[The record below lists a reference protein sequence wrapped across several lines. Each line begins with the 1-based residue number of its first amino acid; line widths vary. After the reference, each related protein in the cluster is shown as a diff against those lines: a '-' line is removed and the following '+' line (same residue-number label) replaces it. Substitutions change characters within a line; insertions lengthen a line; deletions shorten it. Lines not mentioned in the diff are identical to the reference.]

1 MATLSTTRVWRNCNL
16 ATMQAGD
23 EPYGIVED
31 AALVVEGERIAWT
44 GLRVELPER
53 YASASHEG
61 LAGRWITPGL
71 IDCHTHLVYAG
82 QRADE
87 FEQRQQGRSY
97 ADIARAGGGILATVR
112 ATRGADEDSLLQG
125 TLARLAA
132 LRREGVTTV
141 EIKSGY
147 GLDLAT
153 ELRMLRV
160 ARNAAGTSGMHI
172 VTTFL
177 GAHALPEEYRGR
189 ADDYIDFVCDEV
201 LPVVAHERLAD
212 AVDVFC
218 ENIGFGLQQTER
230 VLAAARDHRLPVKLH
245 AEQLSNMGGTALGAR
260 YGALSADHLE
270 YLDVSGVEALARSGG
285 VAVLL
290 PGAFYFLRET
300 QRPPVA
306 ALRENGV
313 PIAIASDCNPGS
325 SPFASM
331 QLMLNMACVLFGL
344 TPEEALAGATRNAAQ
359 ALGLEAEVGTLAVGK
374 RADFVVWN
382 VEHPAQL
389 AAQFGPN
396 PCYRVVARGDT
407 LI

>member
-1 MATLSTTRVWRNCNL
+1 MATLSTTRVWRNCKL
-16 ATMQAGD
+16 ATMQTGD
-23 EPYGIVED
+23 VPYGIVED

-44 GLRVELPER
+44 GPRAELPER

-82 QRADE
+82 QRANE
-87 FEQRQQGRSY
+87 FEQRQQGKSY

-112 ATRGADEDSLLQG
+112 ATREADEDTLLQG

-147 GLDLAT
+147 GLDLTT

-160 ARNAAGTSGMHI
+160 AHNAARTSGMHI
-172 VTTFL
+172 ETTFL

-189 ADDYIDFVCDEV
+189 ADDYIDFVCGEV
-201 LPVVAHERLAD
+201 LPVVAHERLAG

-218 ENIGFGLQQTER
+218 ENIGFDLQQTER
-230 VLAAARDHRLPVKLH
+230 VLAAACTRGLRVKLH

-260 YGALSADHLE
+260 YDALSADHLE
-270 YLDVSGVEALARSGG
+270 YLDAAGVEALARSGG

-325 SPFASM
+325 SPFASL

-344 TPEEALAGATRNAAQ
+344 TPEEALAGATRNAAR
-359 ALGLEAEVGTLAVGK
+359 ALGLESEIGTLTVGK

>member
-1 MATLSTTRVWRNCNL
+1 
-16 ATMQAGD
+16 MQPGSV
-23 EPYGIVED
+23 PYGIVED
-31 AALVVEGERIAWT
+31 AALVVEGSRIAWT
-44 GLRVELPER
+44 GPRAELPER
-53 YASASHEG
+53 YAGAGHEG

-82 QRADE
+82 QRANE
-87 FEQRQQGRSY
+87 FEARQQGKSY

-112 ATRGADEDSLLQG
+112 ATREADHNTLLQS

-132 LRREGVTTV
+132 FRREGVTTV

-147 GLDLAT
+147 GLDLPT

-160 ARNAAGTSGMHI
+160 ARDAAETSGVRI
-172 VTTFL
+172 EKTFL
-177 GAHALPEEYRGR
+177 GAHALPPEYRDR
-189 ADDYIDFVCDEV
+189 ADDYITFVCEQV
-201 LPVVAHERLAD
+201 LPAVVAEGLAD

-218 ENIGFGLQQTER
+218 ETIGFDLAQTER
-230 VLAAARDHRLPVKLH
+230 VLTAARALDLPVKLH
-245 AEQLSNMGGTALGAR
+245 TEQLSNMGGTALAAR
-260 YGALSADHLE
+260 YGALSVDHLE
-270 YLDVSGVEALARSGG
+270 YLDAAGVQALAQSDG

-290 PGAFYFLRET
+290 PGAYYFLRET
-300 QRPPVA
+300 QLPPVA
-306 ALRENGV
+306 ALRECGV
-313 PIAIASDCNPGS
+313 PVAIASDCNPGS
-325 SPFASM
+325 SPFASL

-344 TPEEALAGATRNAAQ
+344 TPEEALAGATRNAAR
-359 ALGLEAEVGTLAVGK
+359 ALGLESQIGTLAVGK

-396 PCYRVVARGDT
+396 PCYRVVAGGET